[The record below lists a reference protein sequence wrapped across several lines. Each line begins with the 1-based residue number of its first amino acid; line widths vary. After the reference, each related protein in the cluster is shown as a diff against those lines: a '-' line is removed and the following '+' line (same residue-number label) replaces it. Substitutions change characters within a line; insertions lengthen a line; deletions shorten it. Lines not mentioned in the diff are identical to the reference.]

1 MDRQRHFPCSMMTLV
16 RHSRHPSKLCLQTVN
31 RTEIDSETLQNYYM
45 NLTFQHYN
53 MMLMTVPGYYL

>member
-1 MDRQRHFPCSMMTLV
+1 MDRQRYFPCSMMTLV
-16 RHSRHPSKLCLQTVN
+16 RHSRHPSKLCLQAVN

>member
-1 MDRQRHFPCSMMTLV
+1 MDRQRYFPCSMMTLV
-16 RHSRHPSKLCLQTVN
+16 RHSRRPSKLCLQTVN